1 MNGKMM
7 IPMAPAVTGS
17 LVLLLVVVL
26 AGCSSESENRGSQ
39 SMDDLA
45 ALLDNNTGSATA
57 PSDTSPTATTELAT
71 SAAALEPQV
80 VTAKTPKK
88 GRTLHDQGSYL
99 SAVGSARFRAEH
111 QLIFHQVTHALNLY
125 WGEHGYYP
133 KSHEEF
139 IVKIIEPNSIV
150 LPELEEGQEYW
161 YDASDHLLKFR
172 PASPVNGQ
180 QAQ

>member
-1 MNGKMM
+1 MNGKSL
-7 IPMAPAVTGS
+7 IPIAPAVTGS
-17 LVLLLVVVL
+17 LVLLLVVL
-26 AGCSSESENRGSQ
+26 SGCSSESESHSSQ

-45 ALLDNNTGSATA
+45 ALLDSDTGSATA
-57 PSDTSPTATTELAT
+57 SSDTSPAATTELAT

-125 WGEHGYYP
+125 QAEHGYYP

-139 IVKIIEPNSIV
+139 LVKIIEPNSIV

-172 PASPVNGQ
+172 PASPVSGQ

>member
-1 MNGKMM
+1 MNRKMM
-7 IPMAPAVTGS
+7 IPMAPAVTGG
-17 LVLLLVVVL
+17 LVLSLTVLL

-39 SMDDLA
+39 SMGDLA
-45 ALLDNNTGSATA
+45 ALLDNNAGSATA
-57 PSDTSPTATTELAT
+57 PSDTSPTATTQLAT

-111 QLIFHQVTHALNLY
+111 QMTLHLVTHALNLY

-139 IVKIIEPNSIV
+139 MVKIVKPNDIV
-150 LPELEEGQEYW
+150 LPELEEGYEYW

-172 PASPVNGQ
+172 PVSAK
-180 QAQ
+180 QAE

>member
-1 MNGKMM
+1 MM
-7 IPMAPAVTGS
+7 IPMAPAVTGG
-17 LVLLLVVVL
+17 LVLSLTVLL

-39 SMDDLA
+39 SMGDLA
-45 ALLDNNTGSATA
+45 ALLDNNAGSATA
-57 PSDTSPTATTELAT
+57 PSDTSPTATTQLAT

-111 QLIFHQVTHALNLY
+111 QMTLHLVTHALNLY

-139 IVKIIEPNSIV
+139 MVKIVKPNDIV
-150 LPELEEGQEYW
+150 LPELEEGYEYW

-172 PASPVNGQ
+172 PVSAK
-180 QAQ
+180 QAE

>member
-1 MNGKMM
+1 MNGKRI
-7 IPMAPAVTGS
+7 IPSVTGS
-17 LVLLLVVVL
+17 LVLLLVVLV
-26 AGCSSESENRGSQ
+26 GCSSESENRGSQ

-45 ALLDNNTGSATA
+45 ALLDNNTGSTTA
-57 PSDTSPTATTELAT
+57 STDTSPAQTTSLAPPAGATP
-71 SAAALEPQV
+71 PQV

-125 WGEHGYYP
+125 QAEHGYYP

-139 IVKIIEPNSIV
+139 LVKIIEPNSIV
-150 LPELEEGQEYW
+150 LPELEEDEEYW
-161 YDASDHLLKFR
+161 YDASDHMLKFR
-172 PASPVNGQ
+172 PASPVSGQ
-180 QAQ
+180 QAETP

>member
-39 SMDDLA
+39 SRDDLA

-57 PSDTSPTATTELAT
+57 PSDMSPTTTTELAT

-88 GRTLHDQGSYL
+88 GRTLHDQGTYL

>member
-7 IPMAPAVTGS
+7 IPIDRTVTGG
-17 LVLLLVVVL
+17 LVLSLAVLL

-45 ALLDNNTGSATA
+45 ALLDNNAGSATA
-57 PSDTSPTATTELAT
+57 PGDTSPTATTQLAT

-111 QLIFHQVTHALNLY
+111 QMILHQVTHALNLY
-125 WGEHGYYP
+125 QAEHGYYP

-139 IVKIIEPNSIV
+139 MVKIVEPNSIV
-150 LPELEEGQEYW
+150 LPELEEGYEYW

-172 PASPVNGQ
+172 PVSPVSAK
-180 QAQ
+180 QAE

>member
-17 LVLLLVVVL
+17 LVLLLVVLL
-26 AGCSSESENRGSQ
+26 AGCSSESESHSSQ

-57 PSDTSPTATTELAT
+57 PTDTSPAQTTPLAPPV
-71 SAAALEPQV
+71 AAEPQV

-88 GRTLHDQGSYL
+88 GRTLHDQGTYL

-139 IVKIIEPNSIV
+139 IVKIVEPNSIV